1 MENKDLVIKVTSSN
15 TVESSE
21 ESMTVISWVD
31 GNNGTTFEVLTNT
44 KNGTMFTGITSNES
58 FKEVLHGN
66 LPKEIMD
73 MFINAINNRTRERN
87 FIRLNAQLEAGN
99 ITEEEFDNELD
110 EHEDRYLI
118 TKKIHPTLEQ
128 LYLSVKASENILDIN
143 DMEDFSELFSFEEK
157 SIQKYLKK

>member
-21 ESMTVISWVD
+21 DSMTVISWVD
-31 GNNGTTFEVLTNT
+31 GDNGTTFEVLTNT

-87 FIRLNAQLEAGN
+87 FIRLNAQLEAGD

-157 SIQKYLKK
+157 SVQKYLK